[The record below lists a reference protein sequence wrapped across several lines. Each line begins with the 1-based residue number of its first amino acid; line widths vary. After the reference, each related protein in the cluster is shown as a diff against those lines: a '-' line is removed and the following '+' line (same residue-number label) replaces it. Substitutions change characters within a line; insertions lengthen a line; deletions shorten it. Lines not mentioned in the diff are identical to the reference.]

1 MRTGMITVLTIL
13 GLLLIPAVPG
23 TASDDSIA
31 TPGTREIVA
40 MVNGE
45 EIFMDELF
53 KAVAARHVN
62 MEVETP
68 TAWIGYKAALKRLI
82 NTKLIIQE
90 ALDVGLGERPEIR
103 ERVKRYRDQILV
115 KLVKGRQLLELEP
128 DEDDIER
135 IYRDEVRHWKFR
147 ALVFEDLEQGRAFR
161 GELDG
166 EGGFDAVG
174 ERYVQDEL
182 AVWDGREREVREADV
197 SPALSAAFLGKE
209 VGSVTPVIKALD
221 RFFVFK
227 LTGVSYSEDPDA
239 RRRATKKALILKREK
254 VLREYTDQ
262 LIEKY
267 VSVDQE
273 VFATIGTSG
282 FTDVEKDSRV
292 LAEIADEYPVL
303 VIDLSRY
310 LKGKFYHGENTS
322 GYGKAL
328 QSGFDTVLRD
338 VLEER
343 VYRRE
348 ARETGIDETDYYR
361 GLVADF
367 ENSLVFGTYLEK
379 FLVPQVDVSE
389 EEIKAFYEKRS
400 DEFLLPR
407 KIELDSLTFTEKRNA
422 QKALEGLKRSADFKW
437 LSSNVKGLKEDG
449 VAREELILDTLPQE
463 LQTLLAEVQPGDT
476 GLYEPGGDI
485 FKVFVVR
492 AVPPRKVKPLDQ
504 VRSRITKELFGK
516 RLSQVIEDLAAELR
530 EISEITINNEKLQK
544 GPVPQGLD

>member
-1 MRTGMITVLTIL
+1 M
-13 GLLLIPAVPG
+13 
-23 TASDDSIA
+23 
-31 TPGTREIVA
+31 
-40 MVNGE
+40 
-45 EIFMDELF
+45 
-53 KAVAARHVN
+53 
-62 MEVETP
+62 
-68 TAWIGYKAALKRLI
+68 
-82 NTKLIIQE
+82 
-90 ALDVGLGERPEIR
+90 
-103 ERVKRYRDQILV
+103 
-115 KLVKGRQLLELEP
+115 
-128 DEDDIER
+128 
-135 IYRDEVRHWKFR
+135 
-147 ALVFEDLEQGRAFR
+147 
-161 GELDG
+161 
-166 EGGFDAVG
+166 
-174 ERYVQDEL
+174 
-182 AVWDGREREVREADV
+182 